1 MGSCCFLQAK
11 MMPFLGPSM
20 LVALLRVSAA
30 LDPARDM
37 AWEDWKSLHGKA
49 YLEGEEA
56 SRRVVWEENLRMIE
70 QHNWEASQGKHTY
83 WLGMNHFGD
92 LTNEEFNQMNSFLLD
107 EVELAVG
114 NVSFFHKSATER
126 VPRNVDWREK
136 GYVTRVK
143 NQGRCKSCWAFSATG
158 ALENLHFKKTGQRV
172 SLSEQNLVDCSRDQG
187 NHGCCGGKVW
197 KAFEYVRQNGGL
209 SLEQDYPYRG
219 KDGICCRNVK
229 KIGIKISGFRR
240 VPQGNEK
247 ALEHAV
253 AKFGPVSV
261 GINFNGKKFQFYK
274 SGIFSADCGH
284 GKLRHAVLVVGY
296 EEKKV
301 RKSYWIVKNSWSEKW
316 GVKGYLYL
324 EKGSNLCGI
333 ANEAYYPV

>member
-143 NQGRCKSCWAFSATG
+143 NQ
-158 ALENLHFKKTGQRV
+158 
-172 SLSEQNLVDCSRDQG
+172 
-187 NHGCCGGKVW
+187 
-197 KAFEYVRQNGGL
+197 
-209 SLEQDYPYRG
+209 
-219 KDGICCRNVK
+219 DGICCRNVK